1 MVGLGVTHRLDDVAE
16 KHTRKACQLTLG
28 QDELLPQWRYR
39 GEIAAGQLV
48 EESDAA
54 AVLTAKLSD
63 PVSQRSHRVQ
73 AAGRHAEHRQQA
85 VNENGHVEF
94 VRIVLGVGIQM
105 AGGCVED
112 GRLMS

>member
-1 MVGLGVTHRLDDVAE
+1 MTHRLDDVAE
-16 KHTRKACQLTLG
+16 QQTRKGCQLTLG
-28 QDELLPQWRYR
+28 QDELLSQRRYR

-48 EESDAA
+48 EESDTA

-63 PVSQRSHRVQ
+63 PLSQRSHRVQ
-73 AAGRHAEHRQQA
+73 AAGCHPEHRQQA

-94 VRIVLGVGIQM
+94 VRIVLRVGIQT

>member
-1 MVGLGVTHRLDDVAE
+1 MTHRLDDVAE
-16 KHTRKACQLTLG
+16 QQTRKGCQLTLG
-28 QDELLPQWRYR
+28 QDELLSQRRYR

-63 PVSQRSHRVQ
+63 PLSQRSHRVQ
-73 AAGRHAEHRQQA
+73 AAGRHPEHRQQA

-94 VRIVLGVGIQM
+94 VRIVLRVGIQT

>member
-1 MVGLGVTHRLDDVAE
+1 VTHRLDDVAE
-16 KHTRKACQLTLG
+16 QQTRKGCQLTLG
-28 QDELLPQWRYR
+28 QDELLSQRRYR
-39 GEIAAGQLV
+39 GEIPAGQLV

-63 PVSQRSHRVQ
+63 PLSQRSHRVQ

-85 VNENGHVEF
+85 VNENGHAEF
-94 VRIVLGVGIQM
+94 VRIVFRVGIQP
-105 AGGCVED
+105 AGGCVKD